1 MDTQEEKNKLKRE
14 KVLVRDHLAGYRTDL
29 ANRRTFLSYFRT
41 ALAFMGGG
49 LALIKFSSDPMF
61 VAIGIVLIP
70 GGIVVLVQ
78 GFALFRRMRM
88 VILEEE
94 KISDSEIE

>member
-1 MDTQEEKNKLKRE
+1 LLGIISQDTEPTLPIEGHSFPIFARPWP
-14 KVLVRDHLAGYRTDL
+14 
-29 ANRRTFLSYFRT
+29 SW
-41 ALAFMGGG
+41 GG